1 MEHVHTTTEHGVT
14 RITLNNPEK
23 RNALGIEMFDA
34 IDSAIDSID
43 ANAKCVLLSGEGS
56 VFCSGFDMKACAENV
71 SILGTYIKRLSVLI
85 RALRRLHCPV
95 VVAAHGAAIA
105 GGCAV
110 LTGCDFMVGSVEGK
124 YGYPVHR
131 IGISPAVTI
140 PTLFQKLGQGRA
152 RALVMSGETL
162 NGSSAFRSGL
172 LTHLEENDEQVAHRA
187 LEIAQ
192 SLAEKPPVALQAT
205 KRWLNVL
212 DGSLDNDRFDK
223 PANDSAS
230 SIGNQTQKLL
240 SVLWKK

>member
-34 IDSAIDSID
+34 IDGAIDSID

-56 VFCSGFDMKACAENV
+56 VFCSGFDMKACAEDI
-71 SILGTYIKRLSVLI
+71 SILGTYIKRLSMLI

-110 LTGCDFMVGSVEGK
+110 LTGCDFVFGSVDGK
-124 YGYPVHR
+124 YGYPVHQL
-131 IGISPAVTI
+131 GISPAVTI
-140 PTLFQKLGQGRA
+140 PTLYQKLGEGRA
-152 RALVMSGETL
+152 RALVLSGEIVHGTR
-162 NGSSAFRSGL
+162 AFELGL
-172 LTHLEENDEQVAHRA
+172 LSHLEEDNESVHQKA
-187 LEIAQ
+187 LE
-192 SLAEKPPVALQAT
+192 LASALASKPPYALQTT
-205 KRWLNVL
+205 KEWLNAL
-212 DGSLDNDRFDK
+212 DGSLDDDRFDK